1 MYFSL
6 VTPEPGLERD
16 AAHEWLQGA
25 YSEHQLLW
33 RFFPSP
39 HGTRRDFLFRRRD
52 IDGVPR
58 FYVVSE
64 RKPEAPHSAWHVQTR
79 SYMPDLA
86 EGTRLNFELRANP
99 VIARGTEGRGKRH
112 DVVMDEKKRLL
123 AARGLTDWAAW
134 TPGRKTANGEHDPRP
149 ELAELVAR
157 SCTAWLEARA
167 ERYGFTLDSA
177 SLRIEGYMQHGGKK
191 DQLRFSTVDFNGA
204 LVVTHRERFAKAL
217 KFGIGRAKAFGCG
230 LLLVRRED

>member
-6 VTPEPGLERD
+6 ISPEPGQERN

-39 HGTRRDFLFRRRD
+39 QGTERDFLFRRRD
-52 IDGVPR
+52 VDGVPR
-58 FYVVSE
+58 FYVVSQ
-64 RKPEAPHSAWHVQTR
+64 RKPEAPHPAWHVQTR
-79 SYMPDLA
+79 GYTPDLA

-134 TPGRKTANGEHDPRP
+134 TPGRKTASGEHDPRP
-149 ELAELVAR
+149 ELAELVAG
-157 SCTAWLEARA
+157 SCTAWLQARA
-167 ERYGFTLDSA
+167 ERHGFALDCP
-177 SLRIEGYMQHGGKK
+177 SLRVEGYTQHGGKK
-191 DQLRFSTVDFNGA
+191 AQLRFSTVDFNGA
-204 LVVTHRERFAKAL
+204 LIVTHRERFAQTL
-217 KFGIGRAKAFGCG
+217 RDGIGRAKAFGCG
-230 LLLVRRED
+230 LLLVRREG

>member
-1 MYFSL
+1 VYFSL

-39 HGTRRDFLFRRRD
+39 PGTRRDFLFRRRD
-52 IDGVPR
+52 VDGVPR

-64 RKPEAPHSAWHVQTR
+64 RKPEVPHSAWHVQTR
-79 SYMPDLA
+79 SYVPDLA
-86 EGTRLNFELRANP
+86 EGTRLNFDLRANP

-112 DVVMDEKKRLL
+112 DVVMDQKKRLL

-149 ELAELVAR
+149 ELAELVAG

-167 ERYGFTLDSA
+167 ERHGFKLDSA
-177 SLRIEGYMQHGGKK
+177 SLRVEGYMQHGGKK
-191 DQLRFSTVDFNGA
+191 DRLRFSTVDFNGT
-204 LVVTHRERFAKAL
+204 LVVTHRERFAQAL
-217 KFGIGRAKAFGCG
+217 QRGIGRAKAFGCG

>member
-52 IDGVPR
+52 VDGVPR

-79 SYMPDLA
+79 GYVPDLA

-123 AARGLTDWAAW
+123 AARGLSDWAGWA
-134 TPGRKTANGEHDPRP
+134 PGHKTANGEHDPRP

-157 SCTAWLEARA
+157 SCTVWLEARA
-167 ERYGFTLDSA
+167 ERHGFALDPA
-177 SLRIEGYMQHGGKK
+177 SLRVEGYMQHGGKR
-191 DQLRFSTVDFNGA
+191 DQLRFSTVDFNGT
-204 LVVTHRERFAKAL
+204 LIVTHRERFTQAL
-217 KFGIGRAKAFGCG
+217 KSGIGRAKAFGCG